1 MKSFSLFIFICALLT
16 GLFSGCNSA
25 NSNKSSE
32 KFTSESR
39 DAFGFRE
46 IKAGNAVN
54 LIISV
59 QKDFAV
65 AVEGDENLL
74 KDVKTEVKGETLIIT
89 TSGKILPT
97 NKIRLKISM
106 PELLNLELWGAS
118 EATVTNAKT
127 DSLKIQATGTSKIK
141 IDGETKNLD
150 ATANGASAINAEN
163 LKTENAATKVAGTS
177 EITVSATN
185 ELTAEAFGASTVYYT
200 GEPKNIKKNIVGTSE
215 VRKK

>member
-1 MKSFSLFIFICALLT
+1 MKSLGFAIVICAL
-16 GLFSGCNSA
+16 FFGCNTA
-25 NSNKSSE
+25 NSDKKSE
-32 KFTSESR
+32 KYSSESR

-59 QKDFAV
+59 QKDFDV
-65 AVEGDENLL
+65 VVEGDENQL
-74 KDVKTEVKGETLIIT
+74 KDVKTEVKGETLVIT
-89 TSGKILPT
+89 TSGKISSN

-150 ATANGASAINAEN
+150 ATANGASAIDAEK
-163 LKTENAATKVAGTS
+163 LKTENAATQAAGTS

-185 ELTAEAFGASTVYYT
+185 ELTTEAVGASTIYYT

>member
-1 MKSFSLFIFICALLT
+1 MKFFSLAIVVCALLLGCSTTKT
-16 GLFSGCNSA
+16 GKNSQ
-25 NSNKSSE
+25 N
-32 KFTSESR
+32 FTSEPR

-59 QKDFAV
+59 QKDFEV
-65 AVEGDENLL
+65 TVEGDENLL
-74 KDVKTEVKGETLIIT
+74 KDVKTEVKGETLVIT
-89 TSGKILPT
+89 TSGRISPN

-106 PELLNLELWGAS
+106 PELSNLELWGAS
-118 EATVTNAKT
+118 EASVTNAKT

-150 ATANGASAINAEN
+150 ATANGASAIDAET
-163 LKTENAATKVAGTS
+163 LKTENAATQAAGTS
-177 EITVSATN
+177 EITVSVTN
-185 ELTAEAFGASTVYYT
+185 ELISEAIGASTIYYI
-200 GEPKNIKKNIVGTSE
+200 GEPKIIKKTLVGTSE